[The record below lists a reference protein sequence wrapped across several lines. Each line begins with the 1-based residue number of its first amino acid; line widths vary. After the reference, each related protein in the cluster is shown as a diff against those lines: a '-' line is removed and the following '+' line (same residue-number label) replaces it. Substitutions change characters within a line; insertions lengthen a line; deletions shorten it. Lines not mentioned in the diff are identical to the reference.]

1 MAEKDFKEAV
11 AYSKTVMPPMMRR
24 LIMKDDDG
32 MVFLGRENLQ
42 SMIDEW
48 RLIEKAAKTTVGAI
62 KRMNREYDQ
71 NRPTEFYARE
81 LKRARYAQRKLSGLL
96 ERAESRPLFCDRRKS
111 PKDFAIGESVFTYF
125 VEDDPAV
132 FAKCTVTGY
141 KDDNILVSFS
151 VYDDEGK
158 EMLDEGF
165 VPFNSEYLYSATDL
179 KFFALNPEYFSL
191 FATYLRFEP
200 DDAQILYE
208 MIEDCVIYYFP
219 ELEAELDRLAKE
231 AEEEEAELEKM
242 QANKTEMDAAT
253 APKATK

>member
-24 LIMKDDDG
+24 LIVKDDDG

-48 RLIEKAAKTTVGAI
+48 QLMEKAAKTTVEAVE
-62 KRMNREYDQ
+62 RMNREYNQ

-96 ERAESRPLFCDRRKS
+96 DRTESRPLFCDRRKS
-111 PKDFAIGESVFTYF
+111 PKDFAIGESVFTCF
-125 VEDDPAV
+125 TEDDPAV

-141 KDDNILVSFS
+141 KDDYILVSLE
-151 VYDDEGK
+151 VYDDEGN
-158 EMLDEGF
+158 ESMDEGYA
-165 VPFNSEYLYSATDL
+165 PYNSEYLYNATDL
-179 KFFALNPEYFSL
+179 KFLALHPEYFSL
-191 FATYLRFEP
+191 FTSYLRFKP

-208 MIEDCVIYYFP
+208 MIEDCVVYYYP
-219 ELEAELDRLAKE
+219 ELEAELIRLAKE
-231 AEEEEAELEKM
+231 AEEEEAELEKSADE
-242 QANKTEMDAAT
+242 ANNDATTAHGAT
-253 APKATK
+253 

>member
-11 AYSKTVMPPMMRR
+11 AYSKTVMSPMMRR

-48 RLIEKAAKTTVGAI
+48 RLMEKAAKTTIEAV
-62 KRMNREYDQ
+62 KRMNRKYDQ

-96 ERAESRPLFCDRRKS
+96 ERAESRPLFCNRRKS

-132 FAKCTVTGY
+132 FVKCTVTGY
-141 KDDNILVSFS
+141 KDDNILVSLK

-165 VPFNSEYLYSATDL
+165 VPFNSEYLYSEADL
-179 KFFALNPEYFSL
+179 KFLALNPEYFSL

-242 QANKTEMDAAT
+242 QADKTEMNAAT
-253 APKATK
+253 TPKAT